1 MDMKIV
7 QHQLNRVGKWE
18 FIGNVTFSTDNVIVS
33 VKILFQRNGVNNE
46 IHYLLTACVNQ
57 KFNLIFVMD
66 GSGSIESQGKGN
78 FQRSKDFVID
88 MVQSFN
94 IGKDDTHVAVVLYSE
109 KAQVVLKLG
118 KYVDEVEKIVDKIE
132 EMSYPGGKTNTGYA
146 LDEVRKEVFK
156 DIKGSRKTVPNVV
169 MVLTD
174 GLSHDDVEEPAEELR
189 DEGATIISLGVG
201 CCYDNEELREMASDP
216 VNEHVFAVSFSAL
229 SEIKGLVR
237 EQICHGKTS

>member
-1 MDMKIV
+1 M
-7 QHQLNRVGKWE
+7 
-18 FIGNVTFSTDNVIVS
+18 S